1 MSSAQGTAVLDFG
14 AFPGTDRASI
24 AVTGQ
29 ASILGTSLVEP
40 WIIPEATA
48 IHSEDEVAMLKHFVE
63 VSAPTSTIIAGTG
76 FTIVGTC
83 HDEFMWGTFKI
94 GWAWSD

>member
-1 MSSAQGTAVLDFG
+1 MSAQGTVVLDFG
-14 AFPGTDRASI
+14 AFPGTDKATV

-29 ASILGTSLVEP
+29 SAILGTSLVEP

-48 IHSEDEVAMLKHFVE
+48 VHSEDEVTMLTAFVF
-63 VSAPTSTIIAGTG
+63 VSVPTSTIIAGTG
-76 FTIVGTC
+76 FTIVGVC
-83 HDEFMWGTFKI
+83 HDSPMWGTFKI

>member
-1 MSSAQGTAVLDFG
+1 MASAQGTAVLDFG
-14 AFPGTDRASI
+14 AYPGTDKATI

-29 ASILGTSLVEP
+29 TSIAGTSLVEP

-48 IHSEDEVAMLKHFVE
+48 IHAEDEVAMLTHFVF
-63 VSAPTSTIIAGTG
+63 VSVPTSTIVAGTG
-76 FTIVGTC
+76 FTIVGVS
-83 HDEFMWGTFKI
+83 HDGFMWGTFKV